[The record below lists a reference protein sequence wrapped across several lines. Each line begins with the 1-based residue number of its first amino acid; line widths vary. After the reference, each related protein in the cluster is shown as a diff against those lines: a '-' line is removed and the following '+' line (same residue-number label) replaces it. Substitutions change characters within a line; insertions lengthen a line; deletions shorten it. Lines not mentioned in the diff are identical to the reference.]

1 MLTPIINLIVALAIA
16 VSTVFGGIFAVV
28 TPSIEQVTVIPGG
41 AIPTE
46 QPTVI
51 EQPTVTEQPTA
62 AVPQT
67 ATYQHIA
74 ALLANANTQSTGEYS
89 TIERGQS
96 GEAVL
101 QLQQRLAELG
111 YYTGTPSGKM
121 DSATQLAYKKFE
133 KANGFT
139 ANGIASPEEQEVLF
153 SQEAVAAQ

>member
-1 MLTPIINLIVALAIA
+1 MLTPIINLVAVLMFA
-16 VSTVFGGIFAVV
+16 VSTAFGGIFASA
-28 TPSIEQVTVIPGG
+28 PGQVTIVSATAVPDVQPV
-41 AIPTE
+41 ATE
-46 QPTVI
+46 QPA
-51 EQPTVTEQPTA
+51 A
-62 AVPQT
+62 AVPSVD
-67 ATYQHIA
+67 TYQRIA
-74 ALLANANTQSTGEYS
+74 ELLANANQSSEYS
-89 TIERGQS
+89 TIERGHS

-121 DSATQLAYKKFE
+121 DSATQLAFKKFE

>member
-1 MLTPIINLIVALAIA
+1 MLTPIINLIVTLALAVVTA
-16 VSTVFGGIFAVV
+16 FGGIFAVV
-28 TPSIEQVTVIPGG
+28 TPSIEQVTVIPSG
-41 AIPTE
+41 AVQPVVTE
-46 QPTVI
+46 QPAA
-51 EQPTVTEQPTA
+51 TEQPTA
-62 AVPQT
+62 AAPQT

-74 ALLANANTQSTGEYS
+74 ALLANTKTQSTGEYS
-89 TIERGQS
+89 TIERGHS

-111 YYTGTPSGKM
+111 YYTSTPSGKM